1 MVAWRISPRGVPTL
15 FQRTVPWFRV
25 QLLED
30 RDRWALWIPVLLG
43 TGIGLYFSLEY
54 EPGSWVGFLAA
65 AGTAAS
71 WWLFRHEPRDSLA
84 VVGLMVVALGF
95 WASQLRASLVAAPI
109 LTKSSKLAE
118 VNGRVLSV
126 ESHKR
131 GSRIVLGN
139 LNIEGL
145 DAYATPTKVRIT
157 VSGKS
162 EIQPGDVVSVRAG
175 LRPPPRPASPNA
187 FDFARGA
194 YFEGYAGGGLR
205 HWHSEAVASNSRPYG
220 PTD

>member
-1 MVAWRISPRGVPTL
+1 MGWVSCGGGDGCVLVVVQT
-15 FQRTVPWFRV
+15 RTPGF
-25 QLLED
+25 
-30 RDRWALWIPVLLG
+30 
-43 TGIGLYFSLEY
+43 
-54 EPGSWVGFLAA
+54 PGSRRLDGCCSRV
-65 AGTAAS
+65 
-71 WWLFRHEPRDSLA
+71 
-84 VVGLMVVALGF
+84 LG
-95 WASQLRASLVAAPI
+95 AQLRASLVAAPI
-109 LTKSSKLAE
+109 LTKSLKLAE

-145 DAYATPTKVRIT
+145 DADATPTKVRIT